1 MSKPRPPV
9 QAPVQAPAKTPANH
23 APVTADSDLVHI
35 LRATVAARTEILR
48 RTSYEDYLVVKAAL
62 DALPPFP
69 GD

>member
-9 QAPVQAPAKTPANH
+9 QTPDKTPARPSSD
-23 APVTADSDLVHI
+23 APVTADSDLLDI

-48 RTSYEDYLVVKAAL
+48 RTSYEDYLVVKATL

>member
-9 QAPVQAPAKTPANH
+9 QTPVRASSD
-23 APVTADSDLVHI
+23 APVTADSDLVDI

-48 RTSYEDYLVVKAAL
+48 RTSYEDYLAVKAAL